1 MIYKI
6 LTIVGARP
14 HFIKAVAVSDTI
26 QNEQSLNEIIVHTG
40 QHYDYKMSQSFF
52 DELGLPIPKY
62 NLEVGSG
69 RPAWQMGQIIIKL
82 DEVVERENPDLMIV
96 YGDTNSTAAA
106 AITAAKN
113 NIPLAHIEAGLR
125 EHCKQVPEEINKLVT
140 DAVSD
145 LYFCPTPT
153 GVKNLKKEGITKNVF
168 HVGDVGIDLIH
179 QGGEKLSGAE
189 KLLNAHK
196 IKPKEYFFITCHRAA
211 NTDDVGKLSEILSI
225 LPELNADVIFSIHP
239 RTRRAIDKFSLNKYL
254 DFPNIKTVT
263 PLGFWETQMFIK
275 NAKMILTDS
284 GGIIKEAYYHRVP
297 AVILDTQ
304 SEWIETIEEGWNY
317 LAGPNKQKV
326 LSRIK
331 SFQLPEVHSGC
342 LGNGNAAS
350 QIIKHILAYL
360 NAEK

>member
-1 MIYKI
+1 LIYKI

-14 HFIKAVAVSDTI
+14 HFIKAVSVSNAI
-26 QNEQSLNEIIVHTG
+26 QNASNLNEIIVHTG
-40 QHYDYKMSQSFF
+40 QHYDYRMSQLFF
-52 DELGLPIPKY
+52 DELKLPAPKY

-82 DEVVERENPDLMIV
+82 DKVVEREKPDLMIV

-113 NIPLAHIEAGLR
+113 NVPLAHIEAGLR
-125 EHCKQVPEEINKLVT
+125 EHCKQVPEEINKLLT

-153 GVKNLKKEGITKNVF
+153 GVENLKKEGITKNVF
-168 HVGDVGIDLIH
+168 HVGDVGIDLIS
-179 QGGEKLSGAE
+179 QGTEKLSGAK
-189 KLLNAHK
+189 KLLNVHK
-196 IKPKEYFFITCHRAA
+196 VKPREYFFMTCHRAA
-211 NTDDVGKLSEILSI
+211 NTDEVEKLSEILSI
-225 LPELNADVIFSIHP
+225 LSELDSDVIFSVHP
-239 RTRRAIDKFSLNKYL
+239 RTRRAIDKFSLDKYL
-254 DFPNIKTVT
+254 DFPNIKTIT
-263 PLGFWETQMFIK
+263 PLGFWETQIFIK

-297 AVILDTQ
+297 AIILDTQ

-326 LSRIK
+326 LNRIK
-331 SFQLPEVHSGC
+331 SFERPSVHSNS
-342 LGNGNAAS
+342 LGNGTAAT
-350 QIIKHILAYL
+350 QIIKRILAYL